1 MLFANRPI
9 SCTFLWRARALS
21 GLFSV
26 FDDEIYQCEPVCL
39 SRPSKS
45 ADCPMFM
52 AGWRARAFRSSM
64 LCQSRSKVLLTVCGT
79 YKDPPVRL
87 SSELS
92 PLSPRSPVALLDP
105 GRPIPKLALGVLD
118 TSTIPSQCTFDES
131 RSSRSRCH
139 KVPLPS
145 TAGPLQPT
153 TGPEYIGRAER
164 AIISRRTSA
173 TRSGSHGTPSIA

>member
-21 GLFSV
+21 GSFSV
-26 FDDEIYQCEPVCL
+26 FDDKIYQCEPICL
-39 SRPSKS
+39 SRPSKA
-45 ADCPMFM
+45 ADGSMFV
-52 AGWRARAFRSSM
+52 AGWRARGSSGRPCFVSPGASTPNSVWSM
-64 LCQSRSKVLLTVCGT
+64 QRL
-79 YKDPPVRL
+79 PVRL

-131 RSSRSRCH
+131 RSSRSTCH

-145 TAGPLQPT
+145 TAGPPQPT
-153 TGPEYIGRAER
+153 TGPEYIRT
-164 AIISRRTSA
+164 SRTSNHLAADSA